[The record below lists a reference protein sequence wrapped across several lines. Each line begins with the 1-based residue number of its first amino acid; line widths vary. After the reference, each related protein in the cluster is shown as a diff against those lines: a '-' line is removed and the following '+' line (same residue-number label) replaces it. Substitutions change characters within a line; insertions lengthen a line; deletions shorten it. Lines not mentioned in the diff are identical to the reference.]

1 MYEQFW
7 LNGTHIWFFAYTEG
21 NQLGAGHYFQY
32 KCDNLLINYLVKVRV
47 WGEISDINSK
57 KTLRVSRSWIA
68 Y

>member
-7 LNGTHIWFFAYTEG
+7 LNGTHIWFFESTEG
-21 NQLGAGHYFQY
+21 NQLCAGYYFQY

-47 WGEISDINSK
+47 WGEISDINSN